1 MSRKYLLGSAAVRPA
16 IAADPLGNA
25 YVAGQTPSG
34 HAIVEKLSPDG
45 SALLYTVL
53 AGSGKESGAAISVDQ
68 NGNAYITGRTT
79 SPDFP
84 SREERSKPGSPAPPT
99 HLRPRLDP
107 SGNIVFATYL
117 GGSGYDYGTAIQVDS
132 GGYVHVAGATASLDF
147 PTTAGS
153 YEPQVLVPVWSD

>member
-84 SREERSKPGSPAPPT
+84 VSRGAFQT
-99 HLRPRLDP
+99 RLTGA
-107 SGNIVFATYL
+107 SNAFA
-117 GGSGYDYGTAIQVDS
+117 AK
-132 GGYVHVAGATASLDF
+132 
-147 PTTAGS
+147 
-153 YEPQVLVPVWSD
+153 